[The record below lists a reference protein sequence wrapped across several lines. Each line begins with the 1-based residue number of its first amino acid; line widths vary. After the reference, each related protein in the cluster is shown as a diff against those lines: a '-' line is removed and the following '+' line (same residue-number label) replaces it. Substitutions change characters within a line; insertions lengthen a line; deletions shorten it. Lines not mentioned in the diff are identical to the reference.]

1 MSVNTTTKIFLGSTL
16 LLDLTSL
23 ATAQS
28 LTTHTTDAV
37 LHLTAAERAAWNAK
51 LGPSALDGYAQQSW
65 VTAQLSSLVTT
76 DTLTGQLA
84 GYVTADSQ
92 TATLASYAT
101 QNWVTQQIA
110 AKHHIQIIPTDTLPV
125 TGLPDVIYLVPRG
138 WETPETADSS
148 IREQYVWIDNA
159 WVKVGDTSVSLA
171 GYAQET
177 WVTEQLNGYV
187 TAAALAGSHYT
198 KAQTDTAITQAQA
211 STIQE
216 AKTYADQ
223 KIAAAGGD
231 SLHFDTLTQAEYDAL
246 AAKDANRLYVIQG

>member
-1 MSVNTTTKIFLGSTL
+1 MSVNTTTKIFLGSSL
-16 LLDLTSL
+16 LLDLASF
-23 ATAQS
+23 APEQS

-51 LGPSALDGYAQQSW
+51 LGPSALDGYARQSW

-76 DTLTGQLA
+76 
-84 GYVTADSQ
+84 DSQ

-110 AKHHIQIIPTDTLPV
+110 AKHHIQILVVDSLPLE
-125 TGLPDVIYLVPRG
+125 GMADVIYLAPKG
-138 WETPETADSS
+138 WEHPETADDS

-159 WVKVGDTSVSLA
+159 WIKVGDTSVSLA

-177 WVTEQLNGYV
+177 WVTTQLNNYV
-187 TAAALAGSHYT
+187 TAAALAGRHYT
-198 KAQTDTAITQAQA
+198 KAQTDNALAQA
-211 STIQE
+211 KNSVLQD

-223 KIAAAGGD
+223 QIAASDED
-231 SLHFDTLTQAEYDAL
+231 SLHFGTLTQAEYDAL
-246 AAKDANRLYVIQG
+246 AVKDANRLYVIQG

>member
-16 LLDLTSL
+16 LLDLTGL
-23 ATAQS
+23 ATVQS

-51 LGPSALDGYAQQSW
+51 LGPAALDGYAQQSW
-65 VTAQLSSLVTT
+65 VTTQLSSFVTM
-76 DTLTGQLA
+76 DALTGQLA

-110 AKHHIQIIPTDTLPV
+110 AKHHIQIMVVDSLPQEGM
-125 TGLPDVIYLVPRG
+125 TDVIYLAPKG
-138 WETPETADSS
+138 WEHPETADDS
-148 IREQYVWIDNA
+148 IREQYVWIDEA

-177 WVTEQLNGYV
+177 WVSEQLNSYV
-187 TAAALAGSHYT
+187 TVAALAGSHYT
-198 KAQTDTAITQAQA
+198 KGQTDTALTQAKAAVLQD
-211 STIQE
+211 

-223 KIAAAGGD
+223 QIAVSDGD
-231 SLHFDTLTQAEYDAL
+231 SLHFGSLTQAEYDAL
-246 AAKDANRLYVIQG
+246 GDKDANRLYVIQG

>member
-1 MSVNTTTKIFLGSTL
+1 MSVTTTKIFLGSTL
-16 LLDLTSL
+16 LMDLASF

-28 LTTHTTDAV
+28 LATHTTDAV
-37 LHLTAAERAAWNAK
+37 LHLTAAERAAWNTK

-76 DTLTGQLA
+76 DALTTRLS

-110 AKHHIQIIPTDTLPV
+110 AKHHIQIIPIDSLPV
-125 TGLPDVIYLVPRG
+125 TGTPDVIYLVPKG
-138 WETPETADSS
+138 WETPETADDS
-148 IREQYVWIDNA
+148 IREQYVWIDEA

-177 WVTEQLNGYV
+177 WVTTQLNNYV
-187 TAAALAGSHYT
+187 TSAALTGSHYT
-198 KAQTDTAITQAQA
+198 REQTDAAITQAGA
-211 STIQE
+211 STLQE

-223 KIAAAGGD
+223 QISAAGGD
-231 SLHFDTLTQAEYDAL
+231 NLHFGTLTQAEYDAL
-246 AAKDANRLYVIQG
+246 GTTDANKLYIIQG